1 VLGISVDTPAENLAF
16 KKQNGFQFPLLCD
29 VTREVSML
37 YGACNFKEAFYT
49 NRISYLIGPDGII
62 QKAFPEVSAANHA
75 DEVLA
80 LL

>member
-1 VLGISVDTPAENLAF
+1 MA
-16 KKQNGFQFPLLCD
+16 
-29 VTREVSML
+29 
-37 YGACNFKEAFYT
+37 YGACSFKEAFYT

-62 QKAFPEVSAANHA
+62 QKAFPEVSASTHA